1 MIETFAGPPSN
12 IACCHGLCEYAFMRT
27 TLDIPDALFKQAKHK
42 AISEGV
48 SLKTVVE
55 RALQKEVAGSTLS
68 LAARKKR
75 AQALFAALD
84 KARNKTPVG
93 SLRRETL
100 YDR

>member
-1 MIETFAGPPSN
+1 
-12 IACCHGLCEYAFMRT
+12 MRT

-42 AISEGV
+42 AVSEGV
-48 SLKTVVE
+48 PLKTVVE
-55 RALQKEVAGSTLS
+55 RALQKEVAGAPT

-75 AQALFAALD
+75 AQELFAALD

-93 SLRRETL
+93 RLKRATL

>member
-1 MIETFAGPPSN
+1 
-12 IACCHGLCEYAFMRT
+12 MRT

-42 AISEGV
+42 AVSEGV

-55 RALQKEVAGSTLS
+55 RALQKEVGGALT

-84 KARNKTPVG
+84 KARNKKPVG
-93 SLRRETL
+93 PLKRETL